1 MNLESDLKKII
12 ENFAPISLSE
22 MDSVKL
28 MRRIDYKFVLSVD
41 KLPILLKKAL
51 VDYYILEVE
60 GIREQI
66 YETTYFDTNDYQMY
80 TNHHNGKQNRCKIR
94 VRKYVCSEIEFLE
107 VKRKNNKGE
116 TIKNRIVKP
125 YENEQLDFEGS
136 AGFIQKFTPYN
147 DQILWPKLGNSFVRV
162 TMVNKDM
169 SERVTID
176 YQLKFSD
183 LKYHKQIFDDTLCII
198 EIKRDYESKKSSFLS
213 TLNEM
218 KIYPGGLSKYCIGLA
233 MLNPEVK
240 KNLFKQ
246 KMRELAKLHNK

>member
-1 MNLESDLKKII
+1 
-12 ENFAPISLSE
+12 

-28 MRRIDYKFVLSVD
+28 MRRIDYKFTLSIQQ
-41 KLPILLKKAL
+41 LPVLLKKAL
-51 VDYYILEVE
+51 VDYYVLEVD
-60 GIREQI
+60 GVREQV

-80 TNHHNGKQNRCKIR
+80 HNHHNGKQNRCKIR
-94 VRKYVCSEIEFLE
+94 VRKYVSSDVEFLE
-107 VKRKNNKGE
+107 IKRKTNKGE
-116 TIKNRIVKP
+116 TIKNRIVVP
-125 YENEQLDFEGS
+125 EESNQLDFKGS
-136 AGFIQKFTPYN
+136 SSFIQKYAAYD
-147 DQILWPKLGNSFVRV
+147 DQLLWPKLGNNFIRV

-176 YQLKFSD
+176 YQLKFTD
-183 LKYHKQIFDDTLCII
+183 LKYHKQVSENNLCII

-218 KIYPGGLSKYCIGLA
+218 KIYPGGFSKYCIGLA
-233 MLNPEVK
+233 ILNPEVK